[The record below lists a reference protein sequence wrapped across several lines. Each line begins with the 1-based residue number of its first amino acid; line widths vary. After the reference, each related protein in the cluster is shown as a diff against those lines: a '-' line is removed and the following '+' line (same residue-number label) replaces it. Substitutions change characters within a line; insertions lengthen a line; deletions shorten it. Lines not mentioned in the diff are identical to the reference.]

1 VPRSFAF
8 WRRAGVGYAGAPD
21 GFDNVS
27 TTKPDITRGI
37 AINASREAP
46 LCRSAEYF
54 VFIGD
59 EESVLMLVSLLP

>member
-27 TTKPDITRGI
+27 TTNQSTGGI

-59 EESVLMLVSLLP
+59 EESVLMLVSFLP